1 MKSMT
6 FAVINDE
13 LFEQENETAQ
23 KYITCPVGR
32 KKKKTHHISLPPTQW
47 KAFRELEF
55 KIKLL

>member
-23 KYITCPVGR
+23 KYITCPVR
-32 KKKKTHHISLPPTQW
+32 EKKKTQHISLHISYSMKSIQGT
-47 KAFRELEF
+47 
-55 KIKLL
+55 

>member
-23 KYITCPVGR
+23 KYITCPVGE
-32 KKKKTHHISLPPTQW
+32 KKKHNTYLYTYHTQW